1 MVNNI
6 NMKNYLR
13 YILFLIIFLLFIFQD
28 NIYGLLYKNNPDVLK
43 CNITQE
49 ESSKK
54 LQELENLLDIK
65 SNDYNYVISKV
76 IYRNIYGFSN
86 ELTISKGKNYGI
98 KNNNAVVNDS
108 GLVGIINNS
117 YKNNSRVQL
126 LTNKNTE
133 ISVRINNSYG
143 ILKKSK
149 DTLYVDNI
157 TNSEIIS
164 IGDLVY
170 TSGIGNLP
178 GDILIGKVSSIKIDK
193 LGIEQILLITP
204 VVDFNN
210 INYVMVILN
219 DSITN

>member
-1 MVNNI
+1 
-6 NMKNYLR
+6 MKNYLR

-28 NIYGLLYKNNPDVLK
+28 NIYGLLYKNNPEILK
-43 CNITQE
+43 CNIIKG
-49 ESSKK
+49 ESNKK

-65 SNDYNYVISKV
+65 INDYNYVISKV
-76 IYRNIYGFSN
+76 IYRNIYSFNN

-98 KNNNAVVNDS
+98 KKKYAVVNDL

-117 YKNNSRVQL
+117 YNNYSKVQL

-143 ILKKSK
+143 ILKRSK
-149 DTLYVDNI
+149 DIFYVDNI
-157 TNSEIIS
+157 TNSEIIN

-193 LGIEQILLITP
+193 LGIEQILLINP

-219 DSITN
+219 DSTTNWYIYI